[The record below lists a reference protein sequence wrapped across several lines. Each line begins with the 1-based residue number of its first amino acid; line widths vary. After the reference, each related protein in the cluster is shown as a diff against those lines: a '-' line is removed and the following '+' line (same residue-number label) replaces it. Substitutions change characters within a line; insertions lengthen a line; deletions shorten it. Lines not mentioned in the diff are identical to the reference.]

1 MSALTLL
8 TGATGF
14 IGRHVLTRLLE
25 DGERVRVLVR
35 RPELLPPVVA
45 ARVEIVRGDLRDPP
59 SLARAVAGADTV
71 LHLAACARAWS
82 PDPNEFRAVNL
93 RAVAALLEAV
103 EKYGIG
109 RLVHVSTV
117 LTLTRP
123 RDRALTP
130 YEETKL
136 AGERLVE
143 RSGHGIIV
151 HPTRVYGPGP
161 LNDANGVTKVIALYL
176 AGRFRVRLDDGD
188 VQANYVHVG
197 DVAGAILSAAR
208 RGVTGAH
215 YLLYGENAS
224 MRGLLE
230 KVARLS
236 GTRRRVL
243 RVRPQVAVAAAGAAE
258 LAGRIG
264 VPVPITRN
272 WVRLFLE
279 DQRVVAEDGWNA
291 PGYAPRG
298 LDVGL
303 AQTLEWLRS
312 AERSAA

>member
-14 IGRHVLTRLLE
+14 IGRHVLTHLLE
-25 DGERVRVLVR
+25 EGERVRVLVR
-35 RPELLPPVVA
+35 HPELLPPAVA
-45 ARVEIVRGDLRDPP
+45 ARVEIVCGDLRDPR
-59 SLARAVAGADTV
+59 SMARAVAGAHTV

-82 PDPNEFRAVNL
+82 PDPNEFRTVNL
-93 RAVAALLEAV
+93 SAVAALLEAV
-103 EKYGIG
+103 ARYGIQ

-123 RDRALTP
+123 HGRVLTP

-188 VQANYVHVG
+188 VQGNYVHVG
-197 DVAGAILSAAR
+197 DVAAAILGAAR
-208 RGVTGAH
+208 RGVPGAH
-215 YLLYGENAS
+215 YLLHGENAS
-224 MRGLLE
+224 MRVLLE

-264 VPVPITRN
+264 VPVPITRD

-303 AQTLEWLRS
+303 AQTIEWLRS